1 MGLGR
6 LGRSLLL
13 LFVLL
18 QSIEKGLLFV
28 SGIIG
33 FSSGGS
39 RRLLGLFNSRSGS
52 WSFFSA
58 ANFLLMLFFMGS
70 KDLLLDFGALNL
82 RDLIQVLPQFCLD
95 FFIYLF
101 LLGLLRLQGSF
112 EGLLLLRD
120 EESDATLLD

>member
-1 MGLGR
+1 MG

-18 QSIEKGLLFV
+18 QSIEEGLLFV

-39 RRLLGLFNSRSGS
+39 RRLLGLFNSWSGS

>member
-1 MGLGR
+1 MG

-18 QSIEKGLLFV
+18 QSIEEGLLFV

-39 RRLLGLFNSRSGS
+39 HRLLGLFNSRSWS
-52 WSFFSA
+52 WSSFSA

-70 KDLLLDFGALNL
+70 KDLFLDFGALNL

>member
-1 MGLGR
+1 MG

-18 QSIEKGLLFV
+18 QSIEEGLLFV

-39 RRLLGLFNSRSGS
+39 RRLLGLFNSRS
-52 WSFFSA
+52 WSSFSA
-58 ANFLLMLFFMGS
+58 TNFLLMLFFMGS
-70 KDLLLDFGALNL
+70 KDLFLDFGALNL